1 MHIVKLYV
9 SFCAF
14 ALSVCDCDATPPSLN
29 KHDRKLV
36 GGMSKKSDAPSSAP
50 SEGMPSDIP
59 SSQPSLSLMPTCED
73 GSTKSGK
80 GSCRVSKESSKTS
93 DGVGKSG
100 NGTKSPG
107 GDVRRRPIGGMSKKS
122 DTPSLAPS
130 EGMPSDIPSS
140 QPSLS
145 LMPTCEDGSTK
156 SGKGSCRSGKAK
168 SLAGHLQS

>member
-80 GSCRVSKESSKTS
+80 GSCRVSSKAG
-93 DGVGKSG
+93 DGAGKSG
-100 NGTKSPG
+100 KGTKSPG
-107 GDVRRRPIGGMSKKS
+107 GDIRRRLIGGMSKKS
-122 DTPSLAPS
+122 DAPSSAPS